1 MFKDRYNFQNNQP
14 LINFMI
20 YDSNCTG
27 NCLQRVTSLQ
37 VISPHKPTF

>member
-20 YDSNCTG
+20 YDFRSYR
-27 NCLQRVTSLQ
+27 LSDL
-37 VISPHKPTF
+37 